1 MSRAERRW
9 STSARLTL
17 ANAGVIIVCFVLLLV
32 VVVGLSRHYMYQ
44 HIRESVDSEL
54 TMLAGEFSLDRRTGL
69 IELIHERMRRRSPY
83 HARVYALQDADGR
96 YLAGNLPRWPE
107 AATGREGQLM
117 LPSVEHPGETYV
129 VTAYESLPDGSRLLV
144 GFDQYE
150 LHHTEE
156 RLREGA
162 LLCLLVVL
170 AMAWFAGRLI
180 TRISLRPIETIRAS
194 ARQIM
199 LGDLRHRV
207 PLSGSGDEFD
217 QLAETLNSMLDR
229 IQQLIS
235 GVQGATD
242 NIAHDLR
249 SPLTRVRAR
258 LESVLA
264 GPPKD
269 EDWAPWVE
277 RHLADLDQVLSTFQ
291 ALLQIARIDSGVLRE
306 HFTVCDLAEL
316 AREAVD
322 FLEPLADARG
332 QRLDVALPESL
343 PLAGDRD
350 LLQQLLYNLLDN
362 AIKYAP
368 EGSVITLTGAC
379 ASDQVRLVLR
389 DQGPGIPEAAR
400 ERVFERL
407 YRLDATRQTP
417 GLGLGL
423 SLVRA
428 VVQLHH
434 GGIRLDDGAPGL
446 VVALTLPAQA

>member
-17 ANAGVIIVCFVLLLV
+17 ANAGVIITCFILLLV
-32 VVVGLSRHYMYQ
+32 VVVGLSRHYMHE

-54 TMLAGEFSLDRRTGL
+54 TMLAGEFSLDSRDGL
-69 IELIHERMRRRSPY
+69 IKLIHERMRRRSPY
-83 HARVYALQDADGR
+83 HARVYALQGPDGR
-96 YLAGNLPRWPE
+96 YLAGNLPRWP
-107 AATGREGQLM
+107 AAAVAGEGELL
-117 LPSVEHPGETYV
+117 LPSLEHPGETHV
-129 VTAYESLPDGSRLLV
+129 ITAYESLPDGSRLLV

-150 LHHTEE
+150 LRHTEE

-170 AMAWFAGRLI
+170 VMAWFAGRLI
-180 TRISLRPIETIRAS
+180 TRISLRPIETVRAS

-199 LGDLRHRV
+199 RGDLRHRV

-217 QLAETLNSMLDR
+217 QLAETLNGMLDR
-229 IQQLIS
+229 IQQLIAS
-235 GVQGATD
+235 IQGATD

-264 GPPKD
+264 GPPD
-269 EDWAPWVE
+269 GEDWTPWVE

-306 HFTVCDLAEL
+306 HFTPCDLALL
-316 AREAVD
+316 ARESVD
-322 FLEPLADARG
+322 FLEPLAEARG
-332 QRLDVALPESL
+332 QRIEVALPDSL
-343 PLAGDRD
+343 ALAGDRD
-350 LLQQLLYNLLDN
+350 LLLQLLYNLLDN

-368 EGSVITLTGAC
+368 EGSVITLSGDVDAG
-379 ASDQVRLVLR
+379 QVRLCLR
-389 DQGPGIPEAAR
+389 DRGPGIPEAAR

-434 GGIRLDDGAPGL
+434 GSIRLDDAAPGL
-446 VVALTLPAQA
+446 VVTLTLPACP